1 MDSSAFISNTL
12 DPDNGW
18 MEMKPEYHQMLTRF
32 HPLNETSQVVEKI
45 NSSAATGKVA
55 NSMSACSLEEGGSCT
70 KFTKRGMG
78 RGRGRRKAIPE
89 DDTFIHSQM
98 EKYLGS
104 DYIQSCMLKRLK
116 NETDHTYLKRQT
128 ESPKSSQREIDNEDE
143 AISMNFCSR
152 LRESFES
159 VKCIDSDEVKKGQEQ
174 ESSDY
179 FHGFLSLEHYLE
191 DLKIAKERDSN
202 RNLKT
207 LNYTDDDGNLD
218 QVESY
223 VFLSEKSTIIQD
235 IDSD

>member
-1 MDSSAFISNTL
+1 MDSSVVV
-12 DPDNGW
+12 DPDDGW
-18 MEMKPEYHQMLTRF
+18 MEMKPEYLQMLTKF

-45 NSSAATGKVA
+45 SSSAATGKVA
-55 NSMSACSLEEGGSCT
+55 NSMSACSVEEGGSCT

-104 DYIQSCMLKRLK
+104 DYIQACMLTRLK
-116 NETDHTYLKRQT
+116 NVTDHTYLKRQT
-128 ESPKSSQREIDNEDE
+128 ESPKRCQREIDSEDE
-143 AISMNFCSR
+143 
-152 LRESFES
+152 

-179 FHGFLSLEHYLE
+179 FHGFLSLEHYLK
-191 DLKIAKERDSN
+191 DLKIAKERGSN

-207 LNYTDDDGNLD
+207 LNYTDDDENLD

>member
-1 MDSSAFISNTL
+1 MDSSAFISNSINN
-12 DPDNGW
+12 DGW

-32 HPLNETSQVVEKI
+32 HPLNETSQVVKKI

-55 NSMSACSLEEGGSCT
+55 NSMSACSLDEGGSCT
-70 KFTKRGMG
+70 KFTERRMG
-78 RGRGRRKAIPE
+78 RGRGRRKVIPE

-104 DYIQSCMLKRLK
+104 DYIQACMLKRLK

-128 ESPKSSQREIDNEDE
+128 ESPKRCQREIDNEDE

-159 VKCIDSDEVKKGQEQ
+159 FDSDEVKKGQEQ

-191 DLKIAKERDSN
+191 DLKIAKERDRN

-207 LNYTDDDGNLD
+207 LTYTDDDENLD

-235 IDSD
+235 IDSE

>member
-1 MDSSAFISNTL
+1 
-12 DPDNGW
+12 
-18 MEMKPEYHQMLTRF
+18 MK
-32 HPLNETSQVVEKI
+32 HPKWLWLKKI

-70 KFTKRGMG
+70 KFTERGMG

-143 AISMNFCSR
+143 AISMNVSSCLS
-152 LRESFES
+152 ESFES
-159 VKCIDSDEVKKGQEQ
+159 VKCIVCDEVKKGQE
-174 ESSDY
+174 SSEY
-179 FHGFLSLEHYLE
+179 FHGFLSLEHYLK
-191 DLKIAKERDSN
+191 DLKIAKERGSN
-202 RNLKT
+202 RNRGDMFVSL
-207 LNYTDDDGNLD
+207 
-218 QVESY
+218 
-223 VFLSEKSTIIQD
+223 F
-235 IDSD
+235 